1 MIWHSLSQLS
11 TYQLCTVHGVDYGS
25 YTPLLS
31 DKMAY
36 VTANFEKPVHN
47 AIESSNLIGTVSIIY
62 SYNKNQQP

>member
-1 MIWHSLSQLS
+1 MIGHSPSQLS
-11 TYQLCTVHGVDYGS
+11 TYQLCTVLRDYGN

-31 DKMAY
+31 DKMAD